1 MRDLVSGN
9 NIDHF
14 PMVLGGES
22 DESRITMRMIRIN
35 VGRAV
40 ECGTIQLE
48 KNVSNGHI
56 FNFMVSFGDDVNGHD
71 IKVNTVKK
79 MTMVANI
86 LSINPLFDE
95 MLR

>member
-35 VGRAV
+35 VGRVV

-56 FNFMVSFGDDVNGHD
+56 F
-71 IKVNTVKK
+71 
-79 MTMVANI
+79 
-86 LSINPLFDE
+86 
-95 MLR
+95 

>member
-1 MRDLVSGN
+1 MVSGN

-22 DESRITMRMIRIN
+22 DESRITMRMTRIN
-35 VGRAV
+35 VGRVV
-40 ECGTIQLE
+40 ECGTIQSE
-48 KNVSNGHI
+48 KKMFQTDIILFS
-56 FNFMVSFGDDVNGHD
+56 MVSFGGEVNGHD